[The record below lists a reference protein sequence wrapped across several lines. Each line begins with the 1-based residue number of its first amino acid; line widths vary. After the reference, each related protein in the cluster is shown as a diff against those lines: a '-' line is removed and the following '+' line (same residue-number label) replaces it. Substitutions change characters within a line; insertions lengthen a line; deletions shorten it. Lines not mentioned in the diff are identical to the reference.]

1 MKMFVAR
8 SAEEWKRAPL
18 AQDRSAISV
27 GNFDGL
33 HLGHQKIIRSLVA
46 EARNSDLRAAV
57 ITFDPHPM
65 KVLRPESAPQ
75 LIETLTQRL
84 SGLEKLGLDAALVLK
99 FDAKL
104 ARVSAEDF
112 VRQILLETARSQK
125 ILVGSNFRFGH
136 KHAGDVKLL
145 QQAGTARGFEVEIVP
160 PVELDG
166 TPVSSTRV
174 RQAVSDG
181 GVVEA
186 AKLLGRHFALT
197 GDINPGDGR
206 GSKIVFPTLN
216 LAPEQELLPAR
227 GVYATRV
234 LLHDGEH
241 DAVTNVGVRPT
252 FDGHG
257 LTVESHLLDFSETV
271 RDGRLE
277 VRFIERL
284 REEQKFSG
292 AEELRAQIGRD
303 IEAAIRIFERAGE
316 S

>member
-1 MKMFVAR
+1 MFVAR
-8 SAEEWKRAPL
+8 SPEEWKLGPL
-18 AQDRSAISV
+18 AEAGTLISV

-33 HLGHQKIIRSLVA
+33 HLGHQKIVRSLVA
-46 EARNSDLRAAV
+46 EARSSDLRAAV

-65 KVLRPESAPQ
+65 KVLRPEAAPA
-75 LIETLTQRL
+75 LIETLEQRL

-99 FDAKL
+99 FDAGL
-104 ARVSAEDF
+104 AKVTAEDF
-112 VRQILLETARSQK
+112 IRWILVETVQARK

-145 QQAGTARGFEVEIVP
+145 QVAGATSGFEVEIVP
-160 PVELDG
+160 PVELEG
-166 TPVSSTRV
+166 APVSSTRV
-174 RQAVSDG
+174 RKAVSEGRVAD
-181 GVVEA
+181 V

-197 GDINPGDGR
+197 GEIRPGDGR

-216 LAPEQELLPAR
+216 LAFEQELLPAR

-252 FDGHG
+252 FDGHS

-271 RDGRLE
+271 RGGRLE

-284 REEQKFSG
+284 RQEQKFGG
-292 AEELRAQIGRD
+292 AEELRAQIRRD
-303 IEAAIRIFERAGE
+303 IEAAIQIFERASGN
-316 S
+316 

>member
-1 MKMFVAR
+1 MKMFVAH
-8 SAEEWKRAPL
+8 SPEEWKSGPL
-18 AQDRSAISV
+18 PQRPSVISV

-65 KVLRPESAPQ
+65 KVLRPNAAPA
-75 LIETLTQRL
+75 LIESLEQRL

-99 FDAKL
+99 FDVDL

-112 VRQILLETARSQK
+112 IRRILMETVQARK

-145 QQAGTARGFEVEIVP
+145 QDAGATSGFEVEIVP
-160 PVELDG
+160 PVELEG
-166 TPVSSTRV
+166 APVSSTRV
-174 RQAVSDG
+174 RQAVSEG
-181 GVVEA
+181 RVAAA

-197 GDINPGDGR
+197 GGIKPGDGR
-206 GSKIVFPTLN
+206 GSTIVFPTLN
-216 LAPEQELLPAR
+216 LAFEQELLPGR

-252 FDGHG
+252 FDGHT

-271 RDGRLE
+271 REGRLE

-284 REEQKFSG
+284 REEQKFGG
-292 AEELRAQIGRD
+292 AAELRAQIGRD
-303 IEAAIRIFERAGE
+303 IEAAIRIFERAGGN
-316 S
+316 

>member
-1 MKMFVAR
+1 VKMFVAH
-8 SAEEWKRAPL
+8 SPEEWKSGPL
-18 AQDRSAISV
+18 PQSPSVISV

-65 KVLRPESAPQ
+65 KVLRPDAAPA
-75 LIETLTQRL
+75 LIETLEQRL
-84 SGLEKLGLDAALVLK
+84 AGLDKLGLDGALVLT
-99 FDAKL
+99 FDAEL
-104 ARVSAEDF
+104 AKVSAEDF
-112 VRQILLETARSQK
+112 IRRILTETVHTRN

-136 KHAGDVKLL
+136 KHEGDVKLL
-145 QQAGTARGFEVEIVP
+145 QNAGAASGFEVEIVP
-160 PVELDG
+160 PVEFDG
-166 TPVSSTRV
+166 VPVSSSRV
-174 RQAVSDG
+174 RQAVSEG
-181 GVVEA
+181 RVAAA

-197 GDINPGDGR
+197 GGIKPGAGR

-216 LAPEQELLPAR
+216 LAFEQELLPGR

-252 FDGHG
+252 FDGHT

-271 RDGRLE
+271 REGRLE

-284 REEQKFSG
+284 REEQKFSS

-303 IEAAIRIFERAGE
+303 IEAAIRIFERAGGN
-316 S
+316 

>member
-8 SAEEWKRAPL
+8 SPEEWQTGPL
-18 AQDRSAISV
+18 TGTGTVISV

-46 EARNSDLRAAV
+46 EARNSNLRAAV

-65 KVLRPESAPQ
+65 KVLRPDAAPA
-75 LIETLTQRL
+75 LIETLEQRL

-99 FDAKL
+99 FDAEL
-104 ARVSAEDF
+104 AKVSAEVF
-112 VRQILLETARSQK
+112 VLEILVGTVQARK
-125 ILVGSNFRFGH
+125 IMVGSNFRFGH

-145 QQAGTARGFEVEIVP
+145 QDAGAASGFEVEIVS

-166 TPVSSTRV
+166 SPVSSTRV
-174 RQAVSDG
+174 RHAVSEGRVAD
-181 GVVEA
+181 A
-186 AKLLGRHFALT
+186 ANLLGRHFALT
-197 GDINPGDGR
+197 GAIKPGDGR

-216 LAPEQELLPAR
+216 LAFEQELLPAR

-271 RDGRLE
+271 REGRLE

-284 REEQKFSG
+284 REEQKFGG

-303 IEAAIRIFERAGE
+303 IEAAIRIFERAGGN
-316 S
+316 